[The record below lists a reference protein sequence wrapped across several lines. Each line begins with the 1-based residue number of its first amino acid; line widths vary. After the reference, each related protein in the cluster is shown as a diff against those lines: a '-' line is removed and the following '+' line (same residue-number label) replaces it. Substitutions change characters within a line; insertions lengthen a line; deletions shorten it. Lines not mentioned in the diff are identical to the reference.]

1 MSGYSPS
8 LKFKVVTAA
17 VHGWTN
23 LVCRVDAAE
32 MAQIPAEGPLIIIS
46 NHINFLE
53 APVMYTRLRPRPTT
67 GFAKIESWEKP
78 LLAWLFNT
86 WGIIPIRRGEAD
98 MKALRRGVA
107 ALKEGYFLAVAPEGT
122 RSYDGRLGKAH
133 AGAVT
138 LALLSGAPLLPI
150 AHYGAENFS
159 ANISRLRR
167 TDFHIRVGRPFMF
180 DAGKVRVNREVRQ
193 QMAAEMMYQL
203 AALMPA
209 EYRGE
214 YADITKA
221 TQTYLIFVNV
231 QRG

>member
-1 MSGYSPS
+1 MNGYSPS

-23 LVCRVDAAE
+23 LFCRVDDAE
-32 MAQIPAEGPLIIIS
+32 MVRIPAEGPLIIIS
-46 NHINFLE
+46 NHTNFLE
-53 APVMYTRLRPRPTT
+53 APVLYTRLRPRPTT

-150 AHYGAENFS
+150 AHYGAEKFS

-167 TDFHIRVGRPFMF
+167 TEFHIQVGQPFCL
-180 DAGKVRVNREVRQ
+180 DAGEMRVNREIRQ
-193 QMAAEMMYQL
+193 QMTTEVMYQL

-214 YADITKA
+214 YADMTQA
-221 TQTYLIFVNV
+221 TQDYLRFT
-231 QRG
+231 